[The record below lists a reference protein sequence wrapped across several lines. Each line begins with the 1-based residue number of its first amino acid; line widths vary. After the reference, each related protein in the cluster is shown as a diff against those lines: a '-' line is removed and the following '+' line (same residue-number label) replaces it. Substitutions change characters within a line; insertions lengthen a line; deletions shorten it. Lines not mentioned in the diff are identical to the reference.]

1 MGELINKHQLKLS
14 EEEYEN
20 YLQQTRQQVVQQR
33 VFYRAMLL
41 RAQTE
46 LGKVS
51 CRQLSTGEAATI
63 KGLRQK
69 YIITIGKFVYGR
81 EDTWMFEPTN
91 DDLMTKVMRF
101 TSKSAARNKALML
114 HKQLIKTCTF
124 NEENEI
130 ATEGW
135 KKELFE
141 NITQELDAL
150 EVE

>member
-1 MGELINKHQLKLS
+1 MSELITKHKITLN
-14 EEEYEN
+14 EEEYEKF
-20 YLQQTRQQVVQQR
+20 LASTKQQIIQQR
-33 VFYRAMLL
+33 VFYQAMLQ
-41 RAQTE
+41 RAQVE

-51 CRQLSTGEAATI
+51 CKQISAGEAASI

-91 DDLMTKVMRF
+91 EDMMSKVMRF
-101 TSKSAARNKALML
+101 TSKSAARNKGLML

-124 NEENEI
+124 TEENEI

-135 KKELFE
+135 KQELFD
-141 NITQELDAL
+141 NITQELAAL